1 MALTSATLSRQPAT
15 GAGPPRSRRKRTTGY
30 WLYLIP
36 GFVLLVSVIIVPL
49 VWNVYLSFTFYR
61 GIRPPTYAGL
71 ANWKELVHDDAF
83 WSSFENSIAMIIA
96 MVVIPTLIGLML
108 AAMLFDLV
116 GRKFGARPASVLRAI
131 YYLPQLLP
139 IAVASIVIGWIL
151 RPSNGALNQILS
163 GIGLPGLRHNWLG
176 APDTALLS
184 VGAVLVWVQIGYPV
198 VIFMAAL
205 QRVDPELYEAAEID
219 GANWY
224 QRLRAITLPMIRP
237 EVYVVTLTC
246 TIAALKVF
254 APVYTLTRGGP
265 GTSTIVPS
273 YYSYTEF
280 FQDQEV
286 GYGATIATA
295 LSIVILVVAVF
306 FVRAQNRAAREDER

>member
-1 MALTSATLSRQPAT
+1 MREPELRPHRPRRAT
-15 GAGPPRSRRKRTTGY
+15 RTTGY

-36 GFVLLVSVIIVPL
+36 GFVLLVSVIIIPL

-83 WSSFENSIAMIIA
+83 WSSFENSIVMIIA
-96 MVVIPTLIGLML
+96 MVVIPTLIGLLL

-116 GRKFGARPASVLRAI
+116 GRKFGARPASLLRAI

-139 IAVASIVIGWIL
+139 IAVASILIGWIL

-163 GIGLPGLRHNWLG
+163 EVGLSGWRHDWLG

-295 LSIVILVVAVF
+295 LSMVILVVAVF
-306 FVRAQNRAAREDER
+306 FVRAQNRAAREDEQ